1 MNLIFLVLALTLV
14 LLVSAVVLVLR
25 MRPEQDV
32 QIVFAKTYLK
42 TYRATRDRK
51 ESLLAALAVVPNPP
65 PFSARSDE
73 DAVLLAG
80 LFGRL
85 HHPHVVLGQVLRTA
99 DHKRSVGSL
108 RNRDQLQV
116 VMDGARAQG
125 A

>member
-1 MNLIFLVLALTLV
+1 MMSLLFCVLALTFV
-14 LLVSAVVLVLR
+14 LLVSAAVLVLR

-51 ESLLAALAVVPNPP
+51 ESLLAALDV
-65 PFSARSDE
+65 SDE
-73 DAVLLAG
+73 DAVFLAD

-85 HHPHVVLGQVLRTA
+85 HHPHVVLGQVLRSA
-99 DHKRSVGSL
+99 DHKRSVGTL

>member
-51 ESLLAALAVVPNPP
+51 ESLLAALAVVRKRASFSDVTDDEALFLPALLPP
-65 PFSARSDE
+65 
-73 DAVLLAG
+73 
-80 LFGRL
+80 L
-85 HHPHVVLGQVLRTA
+85 HHPPPSPPPLLR
-99 DHKRSVGSL
+99 H
-108 RNRDQLQV
+108 
-116 VMDGARAQG
+116 
-125 A
+125 